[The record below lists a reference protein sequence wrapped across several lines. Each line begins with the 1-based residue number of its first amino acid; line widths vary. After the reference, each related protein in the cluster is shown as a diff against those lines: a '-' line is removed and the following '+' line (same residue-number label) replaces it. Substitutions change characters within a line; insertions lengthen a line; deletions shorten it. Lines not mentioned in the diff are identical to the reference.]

1 MGDDFLKKGLGDSA
15 ILIANFVPLS
25 ALFIAP
31 AYLCLSLWDA
41 YFFVE
46 FLGNSGPFWGSLFAY
61 KFDEELIF
69 LNMWKVTSLL
79 HSLLLTA

>member
-1 MGDDFLKKGLGDSA
+1 MGDGFSKKDSGDSA
-15 ILIANFVPLS
+15 ICIAGFVPLS

-31 AYLCLSLWDA
+31 GNLCLGLRDA

-46 FLGNSGPFWGSLFAY
+46 FLGNGGPFWGGLFAY

-69 LNMWKVTSLL
+69 LNP
-79 HSLLLTA
+79 